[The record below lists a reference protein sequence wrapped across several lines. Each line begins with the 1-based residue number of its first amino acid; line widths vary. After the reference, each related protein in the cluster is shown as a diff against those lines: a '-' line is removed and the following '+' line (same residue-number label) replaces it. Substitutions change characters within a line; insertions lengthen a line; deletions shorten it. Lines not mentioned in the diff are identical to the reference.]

1 MKFVVN
7 RYSLTYH
14 IVKDDP
20 LPMPVVLVSLPFGL
34 PTAFEMREIWT
45 LGISNLDELLA
56 LVQRLGMSVELSL
69 SPFWSGPS
77 PADAGNHLFGLCL
90 IDDPNAHLI
99 DARDRPVLIVREGKN
114 LPP

>member
-1 MKFVVN
+1 MKFAVN

-20 LPMPVVLVSLPFGL
+20 LPMPVGLESLPFGL

-45 LGISNLDELLA
+45 IDISNLDELLA
-56 LVQRLGMSVELSL
+56 LVQRLGMSVELSQ

-77 PADAGNHLFGLCL
+77 VADAGDHLFGLSL
-90 IDDPNAHLI
+90 FDDYNVHLI
-99 DARDRPVLIVREGKN
+99 DPRDAPVLVAAKGKDV
-114 LPP
+114 LR